1 MGVGVKSH
9 SCTNAL
15 LMARS
20 FGIGLALACVAALA
34 YLPFSQR
41 TLVRRA
47 YRVTGDHRFEA

>member
-1 MGVGVKSH
+1 
-9 SCTNAL
+9 
-15 LMARS
+15 MARS